1 MLHDRWRIPLVAQ
14 RIQLHGE
21 WRDEM
26 AGAGPE
32 LGWCYVPA
40 RHDVSGIRCLRNP
53 RAAVPDGSAAVL
65 IAVAVLGLV
74 TWGDL

>member
-1 MLHDRWRIPLVAQ
+1 
-14 RIQLHGE
+14 
-21 WRDEM
+21 M